1 MNLGRLERRGF
12 LGEAMAGAVYIV
24 VKKSPQGVPPF
35 SREQSGEEPLEI
47 GKFCTTSETSY

>member
-35 SREQSGEEPLEI
+35 SREQSGEEPLET

>member
-1 MNLGRLERRGF
+1 M
-12 LGEAMAGAVYIV
+12 GEAVAGAVYIHQ
-24 VKKSPQGVPPF
+24 KSPQGVPPF